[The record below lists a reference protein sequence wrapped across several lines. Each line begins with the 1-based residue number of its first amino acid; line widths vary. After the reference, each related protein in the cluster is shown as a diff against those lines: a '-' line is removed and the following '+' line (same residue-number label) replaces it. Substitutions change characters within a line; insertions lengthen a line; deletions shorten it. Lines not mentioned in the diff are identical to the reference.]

1 MSALRDARSIPRAKT
16 PPRLSLRDGYS
27 LFVGTL
33 KVVLPALVVALV
45 LTIIVWPRL
54 VPDEA
59 DFRISVADIAPEE
72 VDNLTM
78 VNPRY
83 RGVDEENRPFTVV
96 ADKAIQDKSGADI
109 VDLERPQADITT
121 KGGAWITLSA
131 RNGRYDRAD
140 KHLHLEEDVSLFH
153 DRGFEV
159 HTSIADA
166 DLKAG
171 TAHGDQP
178 TQGHGPSGEIQGQGF
193 RILDRGA
200 RIIFTGESQLIIR
213 ESELEGGQ

>member
-1 MSALRDARSIPRAKT
+1 MSALRDSQPVPRAKT

-45 LTIIVWPRL
+45 LTLVVWPRL

-59 DFRISVADIAPEE
+59 EFRISVSELDPGE

-96 ADKAIQDKSGADI
+96 ADKAVQDRSGADI
-109 VDLERPQADITT
+109 VDLQRPQADLTT
-121 KGGAWITLSA
+121 KDGAWITLSA
-131 RNGRYDRAD
+131 RDGRYDRAS

-159 HTSIADA
+159 HTSVADA

-171 TAHGDQP
+171 TAHGDRP
-178 TQGHGPSGEIQGQGF
+178 TRGHGPSGQIEGEGF

-200 RIIFTGESQLIIR
+200 RIIFTGKSQLIIR